1 MIKEKIKGKVME
13 QLGDLLKRME
23 QVSNEQNNVEIKEE
37 PKK

>member
-37 PKK
+37 SKK

>member
-1 MIKEKIKGKVME
+1 MIKEKIKGKVKE

-37 PKK
+37 SKK